1 MIDGEKMAEFSFG
14 NIKTTSKKQILDLK
28 LYDNPVLADKSTVE
42 APYSFV
48 PTILTDEHYNPAQ
61 VKAIEKFLTRIGMRR
76 YRIISAVNCEVNAR
90 IIKADGKIKFYK
102 NNRTNF
108 YDYIPQYGPIIT
120 VGAAL
125 YSVILE
131 DDVFPSYVQQ
141 IFFGKTNFWFSEDLT
156 REKGHW
162 IYPIESFRL
171 IFAKGFVE
179 PVDSYKTKLAQIQ
192 INQVI
197 VNPMKLAPRLPKLIK
212 HRITT
217 KEQFLT
223 EFWEPCKDKKNEVLA
238 WDTETSGLVFMKDR
252 VGCITLSFDGRE
264 GWYIRWSI
272 IEENPDCKEKLREI
286 LKNNRQCGANL
297 KFDCKFLWKA
307 GLPEAR
313 IDEDVIALGHSLEE
327 NRSNSL
333 KTLAFFYSEY
343 GGYERPLDIMKDK
356 MGKGEDISYID
367 DIPEDVLWDYAVMD
381 AIVTRRV
388 FSNLMVHAKELDKKY
403 PNYLERS
410 TKGLVDYYYERRIPA
425 ENMYSIMEYEGVY
438 VDKAQLDKVREEA
451 NNKLAEIR
459 SGLENS
465 FGIAPG
471 FDWTSNPKLGKLLE
485 SQGWEELGRSE
496 AGDYLVGDF
505 QLTRWAKN
513 HPEAKILQ
521 EMKSIQTIINTFLG
535 SDTKNSVVAEF
546 LGEND
551 EKGDKGWT
559 KCLVYHPEDNTWRM
573 HPNFR
578 PMFADS
584 GRSRCVNPNMQQV
597 PTHSD
602 WATKVKKCIQTPNN
616 DEYYLCTIDYSSLQ
630 LRLASIDSY
639 ENDFLREV
647 LRRPGADIHCATAY
661 TTLAQGRKFD
671 VMNVHVE
678 RGSQSVDFLGE
689 EVVFTENRGS
699 VFAKDLTEE
708 DTLKD
713 FYFKGESSG
722 NTSGCKITKT
732 NEFREIT
739 EEELKRQKKGEPYE
753 ELRRLSKSENFLLIF
768 GGSPK
773 VLSDSALETFWDE
786 DACDDFIER
795 YHCEKELEQAKKSYK
810 NECLAKQ
817 KNIAVCMR
825 LRSKFF
831 EGYPGLWHRIGREKE
846 IAAEKGYVRTVFGKV
861 RNLIELFLRGSYD
874 DETMSGTLRN
884 LENICA
890 NHAAQNLESCI
901 RGKSQYETQQ
911 WLKRNGYKTRPWS
924 EIHDSADFFLKK
936 TEIKPVLAHI
946 KHIFERVIPEL
957 KDDWVPLII
966 DCEISD
972 LNAGDF
978 YKHGRDPEDFGVDW
992 ESCKYEDPDPF
1003 NVELSNDL
1011 EDQYFKERA
1020 QYWEKKG
1027 EKDPLEDK
1035 IRSYLENRA

>member
-1 MIDGEKMAEFSFG
+1 MAEFSFG

-28 LYDNPVLADKSTVE
+28 LYDNPVLADKSNVE

-61 VKAIEKFLTRIGMRR
+61 VKAIEKFLARIGMRR
-76 YRIISAVNCEVNAR
+76 YRIISAVNCEVNAK

-131 DDVFPSYVQQ
+131 DDVYPSYVQQ

-197 VNPMKLAPRLPKLIK
+197 VNPMKLAPRLPNLIK

-223 EFWEPCKDKKNEVLA
+223 EFWEPCKDKRNEVLA

-343 GGYERPLDIMKDK
+343 GGYERPLDIIKDK

-367 DIPEDVLWDYAVMD
+367 DIPEDILWDYAVMD

-403 PNYLERS
+403 LNPFS
-410 TKGLVDYYYERRIPA
+410 KKGLLDYYYERRIPA

-438 VDKAQLDKVREEA
+438 VDKQRLDTLRDEAYEALNKIRRELE
-451 NNKLAEIR
+451 KDF
-459 SGLENS
+459 GLTEE
-465 FGIAPG
+465 

-485 SQGWEELGRSE
+485 SQGWEELGRST
-496 AGDYLVGDF
+496 AGDYLTGDF

-513 HPEAKILQ
+513 HPEAKKIQ
-521 EMKSIQTIINTFLG
+521 DMKSIQTIINTFLG
-535 SDTKNSVVAEF
+535 NETKNSVVADF

-578 PMFADS
+578 PMYTDS
-584 GRSRCVNPNMQQV
+584 GRSRCTNPNMQQV

-602 WATKVKKCIQTPNN
+602 WAVKVKKCIQTPNN

-630 LRLASIDSY
+630 LRLACIDSR
-639 ENDFLREV
+639 EEDFLREV

-661 TTLAQGRKFD
+661 TTLAKGRKFD
-671 VMNVHVE
+671 ITNVHVVQDGRE
-678 RGSQSVDFLGE
+678 RDFLGG
-689 EVVFTENRGS
+689 EVVLTKNRDS
-699 VFAKDLTEE
+699 LFAEELTDE

-713 FYFKGESSG
+713 FYFGGVESEDL
-722 NTSGCKITKT
+722 TGCRVTKT
-732 NEFREIT
+732 HEYREIT
-739 EEELKRQKKGEPYE
+739 EEEFKRQKKSEPYAT
-753 ELRRLSKSENFLLIF
+753 LRQTAKSENFLLIF

-773 VLSDSALETFWDE
+773 VLSDSALENAWDE

-795 YHCEKELEQAKKSYK
+795 YHCEAELEQVKKTYK

-817 KNIAVCMR
+817 KNIAVCAR
-825 LRSKFF
+825 LRKSFF
-831 EGYPGLWHRIGREKE
+831 EGYTGLWHRIDREKKF
-846 IAAEKGYVRTVFGKV
+846 AAEHGYMRTVFGKV
-861 RNLIELFLRGSYD
+861 RNLIELFLRGEYD
-874 DETMSGTLRN
+874 DQEASGKLRN
-884 LENICA
+884 LENISV
-890 NHAAQNLESCI
+890 NHAAQNLEACT
-901 RGKSQYETQQ
+901 RGRAQWETQT
-911 WLKRNGYKTRPWS
+911 WLKKNGYSTRPWN

-936 TEIKPVLAHI
+936 TEIKPALAHI

-972 LNAGDF
+972 LNKGDY
-978 YKHGRDPEDFGVDW
+978 YKGGRDPGDFGIDW
-992 ESCKYEDPDPF
+992 GTCKYEDPDPF
-1003 NVELSNDL
+1003 NVELANDL

-1027 EKDPLEDK
+1027 EKDPLRDK
-1035 IRSYLENRA
+1035 IKMYLESRK